1 MSNIPDLDTTHN
13 SNSIKQIENI
23 MEKYIDSQ
31 NFQRLGGFVQSVRF
45 KILEAQTVIAG
56 ETERN
61 IFHYFI

>member
-1 MSNIPDLDTTHN
+1 MSNIPDVATTHN
-13 SNSIKQIENI
+13 SNSINQIENI
-23 MEKYIDSQ
+23 MEKYTDSQ

-56 ETERN
+56 ETLRN

>member
-1 MSNIPDLDTTHN
+1 MSNIPDVDTTHN
-13 SNSIKQIENI
+13 SNSINQIENI

-31 NFQRLGGFVQSVRF
+31 NFQRLVQAVRF

-56 ETERN
+56 ETKRN